1 MRTNEIATH
10 PVGAR
15 NDRMRKCGKMKTV
28 RLNSRARRVFQGSSR
43 GFTLLEILI
52 AIALIGIVAV
62 AILGALSTSSKVLS
76 IADERTTA
84 ESLARRQIEY
94 VKSQSYNAAPDGGVA
109 IYSKIPNIPAGYSIW
124 SVNRAGAVVTDIVG
138 IPWDSESN
146 QLVDK
151 DAGLQKIALVIKH
164 KDMANQDKTIYTFV
178 NTNSYWA
185 YNVPITLEAYKVN
198 R

>member
-1 MRTNEIATH
+1 
-10 PVGAR
+10 
-15 NDRMRKCGKMKTV
+15 MRKCGKMKTV
-28 RLNSRARRVFQGSSR
+28 RLNSRARRAFQGSSQ
-43 GFTLLEILI
+43 GVALLEILI

-62 AILGALSTSSKVLS
+62 GILGALSTSWKVVS
-76 IADERTTA
+76 SADERTTA

-94 VKSQSYNAAPDGGVA
+94 IKSQ
-109 IYSKIPNIPAGYSIW
+109 GYSTTESVLNEPIYQKIGGIPEGYSVW
-124 SVNRAGAVVTDIVG
+124 SVDHTGGLVANIVG
-138 IPWDSESN
+138 IAWDSQN
-146 QLVDK
+146 NKPADK

-185 YNVPITLEAYKVN
+185 YNVPITLEAYKAN